1 VLSGRRNAAHPLAT
15 CCGHKTKTTVRK
27 LEYGASLHLPISE
40 AIRRDEARI
49 DPDHWTPSLLVKQII
64 WRLSSGPGHEA
75 TVSPSSSPSPSS
87 HASTSLECLS
97 SLTPPNQAARN
108 HHSLTHQQFIAI
120 VQCEASLTTISIDTA
135 HGEDTSSSITNS
147 HLIN

>member
-1 VLSGRRNAAHPLAT
+1 MLSGRRNAAHPLAT

-108 HHSLTHQQFIAI
+108 HHSPTIHIQYQ
-120 VQCEASLTTISIDTA
+120 ASLTTISIDTLPP
-135 HGEDTSSSITNS
+135 GEDTSSSITNS